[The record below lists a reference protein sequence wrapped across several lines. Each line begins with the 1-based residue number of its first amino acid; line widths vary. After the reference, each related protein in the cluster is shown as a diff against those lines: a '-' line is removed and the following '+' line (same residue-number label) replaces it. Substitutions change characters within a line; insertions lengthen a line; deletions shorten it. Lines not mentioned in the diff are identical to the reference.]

1 MHAREDDTIA
11 AIATAPGE
19 GALAVVR
26 MSGGESL
33 RVGDTV
39 FRGGGGLREAAGH
52 TLHVG
57 RLVGLDGVPVD
68 DVVVSVFRAPR
79 SYTGEDVV
87 EISCHGGR
95 RVAESVLEV
104 LIAAGARAAE
114 PGEFTRR
121 AFLNGRMDLAQ
132 AEAVGD
138 LIAAKSA
145 RAQRLS
151 LEQLHGRLSSGV
163 AGLRQELLSLCAL
176 LELDL
181 DFADEGL
188 EVVSD
193 REATARAE
201 KLAQELHRLESSF
214 ASGRLIRNGVLV
226 VLAGLP
232 NAGKSSLFNALLQ
245 EERAIVTHLPGTTR
259 DSLEEQIVISGIAFR
274 LVDTAGLRAP
284 DNVAEEQ
291 GIARSR
297 SAVRSADVILYVV
310 DASVPHSAEEI
321 PEPVILRS
329 EDQKVVLALNKS
341 DLRMTSQVDDLQKAL
356 SPVRTVFVSAKNGQG
371 LTDLRSALLE
381 SVGDL
386 AGDDTVPLSN
396 LRHLAAVR
404 SALVSL
410 ERGIESLRAGLTHEF
425 VASDL
430 RESSQALALITGEV
444 TSNDVLNDIFSR
456 FCIGK

>member
-26 MSGGESL
+26 MSGKEAL
-33 RVGDTV
+33 QVGDAV
-39 FRGGGGLREAAGH
+39 FHGGILLREAAGH

-57 RLVGLDGVPVD
+57 RVEGIDGTPVD
-68 DVVVSVFRAPR
+68 DVVVSVFRGPR

-95 RVAESVLEV
+95 RVADSVLEV
-104 LIAAGARAAE
+104 LLSAGARAAD

-132 AEAVGD
+132 AEAVAD

-193 REATARAE
+193 REATQRARQ
-201 KLAQELHRLESSF
+201 LARELHRLEDSF
-214 ASGRLIRNGVLV
+214 SGGRLIRDGVLV

-259 DSLEEQIVISGIAFR
+259 DSLEEQISIDGIAFR
-274 LVDTAGLRAP
+274 LVDTAGLREP

-291 GIARSR
+291 GIMRSR
-297 SAVRSADVILYVV
+297 TAVKSADVILYVV
-310 DASVPHSAEEI
+310 DSSIPHTTEEI
-321 PEPVILRS
+321 PEPLMLRS
-329 EDQKVVLALNKS
+329 EGQKVVLALNKA
-341 DLRMTSQVDDLQKAL
+341 DLQVSSEVGELERRL
-356 SPVRTVFVSAKNGQG
+356 SPFCSVRVSAKTGRG
-371 LTDLRSALLE
+371 LAELKSALLN
-381 SVGDL
+381 SVGEI
-386 AGDDTVPLSN
+386 AGNDAVRLSN
-396 LRHLAAVR
+396 LRHLAAVQG
-404 SALVSL
+404 ALVSL
-410 ERGIESLRAGLTHEF
+410 ERGIEGLQAGLTHEF

-430 RESSQALALITGEV
+430 RESAQALALITGEV
-444 TSNDVLNDIFSR
+444 TSGDVLNEIFAR

>member
-1 MHAREDDTIA
+1 
-11 AIATAPGE
+11 
-19 GALAVVR
+19 
-26 MSGGESL
+26 
-33 RVGDTV
+33 
-39 FRGGGGLREAAGH
+39 
-52 TLHVG
+52 
-57 RLVGLDGVPVD
+57 
-68 DVVVSVFRAPR
+68 
-79 SYTGEDVV
+79 
-87 EISCHGGR
+87 
-95 RVAESVLEV
+95 
-104 LIAAGARAAE
+104 
-114 PGEFTRR
+114 
-121 AFLNGRMDLAQ
+121 
-132 AEAVGD
+132 
-138 LIAAKSA
+138 
-145 RAQRLS
+145 
-151 LEQLHGRLSSGV
+151 
-163 AGLRQELLSLCAL
+163 

-214 ASGRLIRNGVLV
+214 VSGRLIRDGVLV

-259 DSLEEQIVISGIAFR
+259 DSLEEQIVIRGIAFR

-284 DNVAEEQ
+284 ENVAEEQ

-297 SAVRSADVILYVV
+297 NAVKSADVILYVV

-321 PEPVILRS
+321 PEPVMLMR
-329 EDQKVVLALNKS
+329 EDQRVVLALNKS
-341 DLRMTSQVDDLQKAL
+341 DLRMTLQVDDLQKVL